1 MQLDSCALNSPKL
14 QRAIAYFNEHYP
26 FAFFFLYTLCK
37 WIVLRLILD
46 NWFLA
51 ESSTHFVGCVL
62 NNAFSIHPNHTYIY
76 YLKISHFDSLWDAAW
91 NSHCQMRQTVLCV
104 WERERCWVHVCML
117 PPSDSTQNNESR
129 WVILAARTDC
139 LSSAL
144 LQRDPG

>member
-14 QRAIAYFNEHYP
+14 QHAIAYFNEHYP

-46 NWFLA
+46 NRFLA
-51 ESSTHFVGCVL
+51 KSSTYFVGCVL
-62 NNAFSIHPNHTYIY
+62 NNAFSIHPNHTYIL
-76 YLKISHFDSLWDAAW
+76 LKNISFWFIMGCCLKFSLSNEA
-91 NSHCQMRQTVLCV
+91 NSIVCV
-104 WERERCWVHVCML
+104 GERERRWVHVCML

-139 LSSAL
+139 LSSVL
-144 LQRDPG
+144 LQRDPA